1 VKDAGLDHGG
11 ELFRHIG
18 IPVISVIT
26 EITGMIDL
34 GQGEN
39 V

>member
-1 VKDAGLDHGG
+1 VKNAGLDHGG
-11 ELFRHIG
+11 EVAWHFF